1 MSGTLGHYH
10 LPPHPEKVRIYNKHV
25 KMSAE
30 PIDFSICKT
39 SLGEGGLCITTL
51 AENLLMLI
59 YITYC
64 FKVKANPASKVIK
77 VNPS

>member
-1 MSGTLGHYH
+1 
-10 LPPHPEKVRIYNKHV
+10 
-25 KMSAE
+25 MSAE

-51 AENLLMLI
+51 AENFLMLI